1 MIKNMIFKMMAC
13 LILFFLLDLNSSA
26 GPPGQAQNAGE
37 NSKSRT
43 RDTARVELDST
54 KIKNDLKRQPRLAPV
69 ATGVDTGVLMSA
81 DSLDSLK
88 KMLSRY
94 TQSDSETA
102 NKPWNRTVANRAFQ
116 VGEKLTFV
124 IRYGP
129 VHAGTAIMKVPE
141 TIQYQDRK
149 CYRIITTANSNKF
162 FSKFYRVE
170 DYVESVTDVEGLFSW
185 YFEKR
190 LREGRYKADRFIYY
204 DQRQQLAMTKSDT
217 VRVPHYIQ
225 DILSALYYTRTQELK
240 IGEAL
245 VMDSYTDGRLY
256 PLWVKVH
263 RKERVSTQAGNFNCI
278 VVEPLLRTEGI
289 FHQKGRLW
297 IYLTDDDKKMPVMM
311 KSKILIGYIT
321 AELTKAEG
329 IKKN

>member
-1 MIKNMIFKMMAC
+1 MIKKII
-13 LILFFLLDLNSSA
+13 LIWLFFGIVFFWLDLNVSVSQQSR
-26 GPPGQAQNAGE
+26 PQNAGD
-37 NSKSRT
+37 KTKPRT
-43 RDTARVELDST
+43 QDQARVALDT
-54 KIKNDLKRQPRLAPV
+54 TQLKNDMKRQPKMAPV

-94 TQSDSETA
+94 TKNDSQQV
-102 NKPWNRTVANRAFQ
+102 NLPWYRSVENQAFQ

-129 VHAGTAIMKVPE
+129 VHAGTAVMKVPE
-141 TIQYQDRK
+141 IVQHQGRQ
-149 CYRIITTANSNKF
+149 CFRIITTAHSNKF
-162 FSKFYRVE
+162 FSKIYRVE

-217 VRVPHYIQ
+217 VRVPHYVQ

-297 IYLTDDDKKMPVMM
+297 IYLTDDEKKMPVMM

-321 AELTKAEG
+321 AELTKKEG